1 MHVLMTGSSGLVG
14 SALTAFL
21 EGSGQTVRRLRRA
34 PSDAADSTSWNP
46 SDGTFA
52 PGAFDGIDAV
62 VHLAGESIASGR
74 WSAARKRR
82 IRESRVTGTQ
92 RLCEALLRL
101 DEPPAVFVSA
111 SAIGFYG
118 DRGAAR
124 LDESSAPGTGFLP
137 HVCREWEAAAAPLRE
152 RGLRVVHLR
161 IGIVLDESGGA
172 LKQMLPPFRLGVGG
186 VLGSGDQYMSWV
198 ALDDLLGITLHAL
211 TNDTLAGPVNA
222 VAPGAVT
229 NREFTRTL
237 GRVLGR
243 PTVLPAPGFALRLL
257 LGEMADALLLTGAR
271 IEPAVLRESGYEFA
285 HTDLEPALRHILGR

>member
-82 IRESRVTGTQ
+82 IRDSRVTGTQ

-172 LKQMLPPFRLGVGG
+172 LKQMLRRS
-186 VLGSGDQYMSWV
+186 GSASAVSW
-198 ALDDLLGITLHAL
+198 
-211 TNDTLAGPVNA
+211 
-222 VAPGAVT
+222 
-229 NREFTRTL
+229 
-237 GRVLGR
+237 GRAIS
-243 PTVLPAPGFALRLL
+243 T
-257 LGEMADALLLTGAR
+257 
-271 IEPAVLRESGYEFA
+271 
-285 HTDLEPALRHILGR
+285 